1 MTRVYSKG
9 GGEVYSNERGGGG
22 FNTYLN
28 ILSRAI
34 TVSFRL
40 VAVGDDVVVGSRPV
54 DGDGRSTVVV
64 LVGVVD
70 EGELTMV
77 SSDIG

>member
-1 MTRVYSKG
+1 MCTRKG
-9 GGEVYSNERGGGG
+9 VGKCIQTRGGGGG

>member
-1 MTRVYSKG
+1 V
-9 GGEVYSNERGGGG
+9 
-22 FNTYLN
+22 
-28 ILSRAI
+28 
-34 TVSFRL
+34 
-40 VAVGDDVVVGSRPV
+40 VGDDVVVGSRPV
-54 DGDGRSTVVV
+54 DGRSTVVV

>member
-1 MTRVYSKG
+1 MV
-9 GGEVYSNERGGGG
+9 
-22 FNTYLN
+22 
-28 ILSRAI
+28 
-34 TVSFRL
+34 
-40 VAVGDDVVVGSRPV
+40 DGSRSV
-54 DGDGRSTVVV
+54 DGDGKSTVVV